1 MVLTKED
8 AMAEQM
14 RPASEE
20 LAPDPARAYE
30 RAQPEKESGMGRL
43 DNNKATPA
51 PSRDKIE
58 EAVPNKQDLRQINAE
73 DVEDERRSRP
83 LDETNSPDQAKGEDK
98 RPGTGQSE
106 TRP

>member
-1 MVLTKED
+1 
-8 AMAEQM
+8 MAEQM

-51 PSRDKIE
+51 RSPDKIE
-58 EAVPNKQDLRQINAE
+58 EAVPNKQNLRQINAE
-73 DVEDERRSRP
+73 DVEDERRTRP
-83 LDETNSPDQAKGEDK
+83 LDEANNPDQASGEDK
-98 RPGTGQSE
+98 RPRAGQPP
-106 TRP
+106 TKP

>member
-1 MVLTKED
+1 
-8 AMAEQM
+8 MAEQM

-43 DNNKATPA
+43 DNNKAIPA
-51 PSRDKIE
+51 RSRDKIE

-73 DVEDERRSRP
+73 ETEDDRRTRELNAANNP
-83 LDETNSPDQAKGEDK
+83 DEAKGQDK
-98 RPGTGQSE
+98 HRGPATQ
-106 TRP
+106 P

>member
-1 MVLTKED
+1 
-8 AMAEQM
+8 MAEQM

-51 PSRDKIE
+51 RSRDKIE

-73 DVEDERRSRP
+73 DVEDERRSRELNEANNP
-83 LDETNSPDQAKGEDK
+83 DEEKGQDK
-98 RPGTGQSE
+98 RPGTASQ
-106 TRP
+106 P

>member
-1 MVLTKED
+1 
-8 AMAEQM
+8 MAEQM

-43 DNNKATPA
+43 DNNKAIPA
-51 PSRDKIE
+51 RSRDKIE

-73 DVEDERRSRP
+73 ETEDDRRARELNAP
-83 LDETNSPDQAKGEDK
+83 NNPDQEAGEDK
-98 RPGTGQSE
+98 HRGRGQS
-106 TRP
+106 PPQP